1 MPESFSRMNARV
13 KAAAATCLHRSGALA
28 VLRRFQPRDRG
39 LVLMFHRILP
49 REQKRLCY
57 DPHLVMAE
65 EVFGPLL
72 ELLAREHNVVSLGA
86 LVAGGAGKQAV
97 AITFDDAWE
106 DTYSVAYPLL
116 RQFGMPATVFLCPD
130 LMSAAGQGAMLP
142 EERFARIWDH
152 AAEDERREFQADVT
166 KALGEAA
173 PLGRKSLSDA
183 LKRVPMDARLALLG
197 EWERE
202 FATPAPQRRALMT
215 WDEAKIMAADG
226 ITLGSH
232 TMRHCTLTSESDA
245 VITRELARSREEIFS
260 RTGDRPNFLAY
271 PNGAFNARV
280 EEIART
286 AGYSHA
292 FTTIPGFLDKTT
304 RVWTV
309 PRLPMEDGVVVGAGD
324 RFNESR
330 ARTYLQLLR

>member
-1 MPESFSRMNARV
+1 MNARV
-13 KAAAATCLHRSGALA
+13 KAIAATCLYRSGALA
-28 VLRRFQPRDRG
+28 MLRKFQHRDQG
-39 LVLMFHRILP
+39 LVLMFHRVLP
-49 REQKRLCY
+49 RDQKHLCY
-57 DPHLVMAE
+57 DPHLVMAQ

-72 ELLAREHNVVSLGA
+72 ELLAREYNVVSLAA
-86 LVAGGAGKQAV
+86 LAAGDCSAGKQAV

-116 RQFGMPATVFLCPD
+116 RSYGLPATVFLCPG
-130 LMSAAGQGAMLP
+130 LMSAAEQGAMLP
-142 EERFARIWDH
+142 EERFARIWNH
-152 AAEDERREFQADVT
+152 AAEDGRRKFQADVT
-166 KALGEAA
+166 KALGETA

-260 RTGDRPNFLAY
+260 RTGDRPDFLAY
-271 PNGAFNARV
+271 PNGAFHARV
-280 EEIART
+280 EQIART

-304 RVWTV
+304 RVWAV